1 MNTELKISQSD
12 LYETDYYLWL
22 QDTIEK
28 LKHQNYEQVD
38 WKNLIDEIEDM
49 PKRER
54 RSLESNLVV
63 VLLHL
68 LKWQYQS
75 NRRSGSWS
83 GSIIEHRRRI
93 RKALKDSPSLK
104 QYLEEVFAE
113 CYESAVEQA
122 SAETELSINEF
133 PKQCP
138 YSIAEA
144 LEQDLSD
151 FDR

>member
-1 MNTELKISQSD
+1 MHTELKVSQLD
-12 LYETDYYLWL
+12 LYETDYYLWIQETL
-22 QDTIEK
+22 NQ
-28 LKHQNYEQVD
+28 LKHQNYSQVD
-38 WKNLIDEIEDM
+38 WVNLLDEIEDM
-49 PKRER
+49 ARREQ

-93 RKALKDSPSLK
+93 RKALRDSPSLK
-104 QYLEEVFAE
+104 NYLGEVWAE

-122 SAETELSINEF
+122 SAETELPIETF
-133 PKQCP
+133 PSECP
-138 YSIAEA
+138 YSIDQILEA
-144 LEQDLSD
+144 DLSE
-151 FDR
+151 FS

>member
-1 MNTELKISQSD
+1 MNTELKISQFD
-12 LYETDYYLWL
+12 LYEADYYLWL

-38 WKNLIDEIEDM
+38 WENLLDEIEDM

-68 LKWQYQS
+68 LKWQYQFS
-75 NRRSGSWS
+75 QRSGSWS

-93 RKALKDSPSLK
+93 RKALRDSPSLK
-104 QYLEEVFAE
+104 RYLEEVLEE
-113 CYESAVEQA
+113 CYESAVQQA
-122 SAETELSINEF
+122 SAETELPIGEF
-133 PKQCP
+133 PKECP
-138 YSIAEA
+138 YSIAEV
-144 LEQDLSD
+144 LEADLSS
-151 FDR
+151 FE

>member
-1 MNTELKISQSD
+1 MNTELKISQFD
-12 LYETDYYLWL
+12 LYEADYYLWL

-38 WKNLIDEIEDM
+38 WENLLDEIEDM

-68 LKWQYQS
+68 LKWQYQF
-75 NRRSGSWS
+75 NQRSGSWS

-93 RKALKDSPSLK
+93 RKALRDSPSLK
-104 QYLEEVFAE
+104 RYLEEVLEE
-113 CYESAVEQA
+113 CYESAVQQA
-122 SAETELSINEF
+122 SAETELPIEEF
-133 PKQCP
+133 PKECP
-138 YSIAEA
+138 YSIAEV
-144 LEQDLSD
+144 LEADLSS
-151 FDR
+151 FE

>member
-1 MNTELKISQSD
+1 MNTELKVSQSE

-28 LKHQNYEQVD
+28 LKEQNYEQVD
-38 WKNLIDEIEDM
+38 WANLLDEIEDM
-49 PKRER
+49 PRRER

-75 NRRSGSWS
+75 SRRSGSGS

-93 RKALKDSPSLK
+93 KKALKDSPSLK
-104 QYLEEVFAE
+104 NYLEEVLVE
-113 CYESAVEQA
+113 CYESAAEQA
-122 SAETELSINEF
+122 SAETELPIETF
-133 PKQCP
+133 PGNCP
-138 YSIAEA
+138 YSIDQILEA
-144 LEQDLSD
+144 DLSE
-151 FDR
+151 FS

>member
-1 MNTELKISQSD
+1 MNTELKVSQSD
-12 LYETDYYLWL
+12 LYEVDYYLWL

-38 WKNLIDEIEDM
+38 WKNLVDEIEDM

-75 NRRSGSWS
+75 GRRSGSWS

-93 RKALKDSPSLK
+93 RKVLRDSPSLK
-104 QYLEEVFAE
+104 NYLEEVLVE
-113 CYESAVEQA
+113 CYESAAEQA
-122 SAETELSINEF
+122 SAETELPIETL
-133 PKQCP
+133 PGECP
-138 YSIAEA
+138 YSIDQILEA
-144 LEQDLSD
+144 DLSE
-151 FDR
+151 FS